1 MAVNPCIQPRLL
13 LHFQAIMARSSS
25 TLTTPFQL
33 PATVSLCVAMVCFI
47 TACSS
52 TPKPQATA
60 KKALSGTDE
69 QIFLGDSIKKNYD
82 PNVIMKR
89 GESYFE
95 REEYPEAI
103 VEYTHFLDLHRTHIL
118 APYAEFRIGESQMKL
133 TKGIQRDPGP
143 VQKALEAFERLRKN
157 FPGSRY
163 DGPALQKIQEC
174 HDLIAQTHLFVGEF
188 YYRRGSYLAAAHRF
202 EQIMKLYP
210 DKAVAPD
217 ALYFLALSYHDLGAD
232 DWASEKLTLLAEK
245 YPDSAYSG
253 DGKSLLAKIGGEKPS
268 TLLALKSE
276 PTSSAS
282 PSSSPAAPQ
291 RGTQP
296 SLPAEPI
303 SSTPSRS
310 FSPPSATAL
319 GQSFVSCRLNAW
331 CGEKSSTLLALNA
344 QSVPSSSSPAAPP
357 PRNQPSV
364 NQVLKNQ
371 PMGKQSGR
379 AAGFIPSVPAA
390 SFRLPS
396 ATSLSQSFVQCRL
409 GAWC

>member
-13 LHFQAIMARSSS
+13 LHFHPVMARSFPI
-25 TLTTPFQL
+25 LTTPLRL
-33 PATVSLCVAMVCFI
+33 PAAVSLCVVIFCFI

-52 TPKPQATA
+52 TPKPQGTA

-89 GESYFE
+89 GEAYFE
-95 REEYPEAI
+95 KEEYTEAI

-143 VQKALEAFERLRKN
+143 IQKALEAFERLRKN
-157 FPGSRY
+157 SPGSRY

-232 DWASEKLTLLAEK
+232 DWASEKLVLLAEK
-245 YPDSAYSG
+245 YPGSAYSSE
-253 DGKSLLAKIGGEKPS
+253 GKSLLAKISEGKPP
-268 TLLALKSE
+268 TLLAQKPE
-276 PTSSAS
+276 PIFSAS
-282 PSSSPAAPQ
+282 DSSSPTAPL
-291 RGTQP
+291 RGTQ
-296 SLPAEPI
+296 
-303 SSTPSRS
+303 
-310 FSPPSATAL
+310 
-319 GQSFVSCRLNAW
+319 QS
-331 CGEKSSTLLALNA
+331 
-344 QSVPSSSSPAAPP
+344 
-357 PRNQPSV
+357 
-364 NQVLKNQ
+364 
-371 PMGKQSGR
+371 
-379 AAGFIPSVPAA
+379 
-390 SFRLPS
+390 
-396 ATSLSQSFVQCRL
+396 
-409 GAWC
+409 